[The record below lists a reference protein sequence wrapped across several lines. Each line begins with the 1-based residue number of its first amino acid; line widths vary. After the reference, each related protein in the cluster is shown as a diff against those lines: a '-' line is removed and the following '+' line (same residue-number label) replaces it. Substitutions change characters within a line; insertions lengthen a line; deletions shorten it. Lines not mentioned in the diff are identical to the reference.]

1 MLANESAQIKTL
13 IMKLPK
19 TRMAKLNLM
28 VTPLQIRIN
37 PKQTGKINT
46 KLRHLCKNLQPSF
59 SFQFQKHF
67 APSSAYLKTKK
78 NSRQIKS
85 WSNSKNSKKK
95 HVKSQLTIEKKLIK
109 NSKRNKYEKL

>member
-1 MLANESAQIKTL
+1 MPMLANESAQIKTL

-19 TRMAKLNLM
+19 TQMAKLNLT

-78 NSRQIKS
+78 NSRQIK
-85 WSNSKNSKKK
+85 
-95 HVKSQLTIEKKLIK
+95 
-109 NSKRNKYEKL
+109 

>member
-19 TRMAKLNLM
+19 TQMAKLNLT
-28 VTPLQIRIN
+28 VTPLLQIRIN

-95 HVKSQLTIEKKLIK
+95 HVKSQLTIEKKAH
-109 NSKRNKYEKL
+109 

>member
-67 APSSAYLKTKK
+67 APSSAYLK
-78 NSRQIKS
+78 
-85 WSNSKNSKKK
+85 
-95 HVKSQLTIEKKLIK
+95 EKKR
-109 NSKRNKYEKL
+109 SQGKLSRGPL